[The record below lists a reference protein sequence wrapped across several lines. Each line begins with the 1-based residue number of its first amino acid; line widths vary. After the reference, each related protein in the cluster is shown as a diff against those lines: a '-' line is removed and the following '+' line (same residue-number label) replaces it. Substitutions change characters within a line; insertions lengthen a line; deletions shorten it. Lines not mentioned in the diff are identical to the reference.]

1 MISRKD
7 IYCKTQTNK
16 YVKRSTRGYSFLEAT
31 ELITS
36 FISSYLLTRL
46 YIYLNKYIY
55 IHIFKYISQSLYII
69 YSLFDLILFHLLEFV
84 YLFETPF

>member
-16 YVKRSTRGYSFLEAT
+16 YVKRSTRGYSFLDAT

-36 FISSYLLTRL
+36 FISSYLTRT
-46 YIYLNKYIY
+46 YIYIPCIY
-55 IHIFKYISQSLYII
+55 IHILINITIPKSLYFNL
-69 YSLFDLILFHLLEFV
+69 YLI
-84 YLFETPF
+84 

>member
-1 MISRKD
+1 MLAGTTDDISMIFSSKGAAECERENNLKG
-7 IYCKTQTNK
+7 
-16 YVKRSTRGYSFLEAT
+16 STRGYSFLEAT

-46 YIYLNKYIY
+46 YIYIYLNKYIY

-69 YSLFDLILFHLLEFV
+69 FFI
-84 YLFETPF
+84 

>member
-16 YVKRSTRGYSFLEAT
+16 YVKRSTRGYSFLDAT

-36 FISSYLLTRL
+36 FISSYLTRTYI
-46 YIYLNKYIY
+46 YIYLVYIY
-55 IHIFKYISQSLYII
+55 I
-69 YSLFDLILFHLLEFV
+69 
-84 YLFETPF
+84 YL